1 MNIKKIFGSFL
12 VLSLIGMTGVS
23 VFAEDVSEA
32 VIEEKIDKATTE
44 AVVEEKL
51 DKTTKKTY
59 VAVSTTSEADLMV
72 AAPLANHF
80 GTNLIFVNSR
90 YDNLPI
96 DKNNDKLVL
105 VGGENTLKINNLDQY
120 KNTSR
125 ISGKDRYE
133 TSIEVL
139 KYLEKNGRVT
149 GVNIVSGKKPAD
161 AVTVATSRNPVVL
174 TLDDV
179 GGSTEKFSW
188 VVKQEK
194 LLSKYS
200 KRVIGG
206 EKSVSNTVLGIL
218 KANRISG
225 SDRYST
231 NREFVK
237 LLDRTEA
244 IDSYVENIVEN
255 VKLANKAFIEG
266 KYLALKQIRI
276 IRDGKDVGINR
287 RDNTSITRL
296 RDILS
301 SVSKVSSDNTNVK
314 VDTKI
319 IIDGS
324 VFEVEGRILDKKS
337 FDGDIKIKTS
347 NGVFVINKDEGTNQ
361 EVLDLLEKL
370 IS

>member
-1 MNIKKIFGSFL
+1 MNIKRILGNVL
-12 VLSLIGMTGVS
+12 VLTLIGIACNS
-23 VFAEDVSEA
+23 SFAEEVSEA
-32 VIEEKIDKATTE
+32 VIEEKLDNAATQT
-44 AVVEEKL
+44 VVEKKL
-51 DKTTKKTY
+51 DKINKKTY
-59 VAVSTTSEADLMV
+59 VAVSSTSEADLMV

-80 GTNLIFVNSR
+80 GTNLIFINSR
-90 YDNLPI
+90 YDSLPI
-96 DKNNDKLVL
+96 DKNDDNLVL
-105 VGGENTLKINNLDQY
+105 VGGENTLKINNLNQY

-125 ISGKDRYE
+125 IYGKDRYE
-133 TSIEVL
+133 TSLEVL
-139 KYLEKNGRVT
+139 KYLEKNGKVT

-161 AVTVATSRNPVVL
+161 AVTVATSRNPVIL

-188 VVKQEK
+188 VVNQEK
-194 LLSKYS
+194 TLSKYS
-200 KRVIGG
+200 RRVIGG

-218 KANRISG
+218 KAKRISG

-276 IRDGKDVGINR
+276 IRNGIDLGINR
-287 RDNTSITRL
+287 RDSISITRL
-296 RDILS
+296 RDILNS
-301 SVSKVSSDNTNVK
+301 AKTVPSDNTNIK
-314 VDTKI
+314 FDTKI

-324 VFEVEGRILDKKS
+324 IFEIEGKVLDTKS

-347 NGVFVINKDEGTNQ
+347 NRVFVINKDEGTKQ
-361 EVLDLLEKL
+361 EVLDLFEKL
-370 IS
+370 IN